1 MCWQDRRWRTFGL
14 RRRVYHECTLHIWQV
29 PLYRGSVLGP
39 RLSEPQAP
47 VDGIAFQICKTE
59 TDSRVPGDVSS
70 DPGENR
76 TEFEIPRRGK
86 RLEQSLHMKANG
98 KRK

>member
-14 RRRVYHECTLHIWQV
+14 RRRVYHEYILHNWQV
-29 PLYRGSVLGP
+29 SPYKGSVPGP
-39 RLSEPQAP
+39 RLNEPQAP

-70 DPGENR
+70 DPGEDR
-76 TEFEIPRRGK
+76 TEFEIPGRGK
-86 RLEQSLHMKANG
+86 RVEQSLHMKVSG

>member
-1 MCWQDRRWRTFGL
+1 MCWQDRKWRIFGL

-29 PLYRGSVLGP
+29 SPYRGSVLRP
-39 RLSEPQAP
+39 RLSESQAP
-47 VDGIAFQICKTE
+47 VDGIEFQTCKTE

-70 DPGENR
+70 DLGEDR
-76 TEFEIPRRGK
+76 KELKISGRRE